1 MKAKRTMLT
10 ALTALMLSPLFAET
24 LVFAPGNGVTTNVAE
39 RLPAGVDIQANTGS
53 SGGGIVN
60 LLDPLNGA
68 IGTATVKCGTLGVET
83 VRRSTMLGGI
93 ADLVLGNGT
102 FRYTGT
108 APATTDMNILLDA
121 EASND
126 ACVMWCDGDL
136 KTTGTIGANKG
147 AFLKTG
153 PGTFTLATAASDG
166 WQMISQSRQGVHYDY
181 IMNMKV
187 NGDGPTQGYGNL
199 TVREGRFVIDT
210 PMSVATVLGCT
221 SNAYD
226 SSSYILVG
234 SRSGATEPGSEL
246 YGHLDIRNGLVI
258 HRGLI
263 LVGYRNG
270 TESTR
275 PDANSGSSFNIY
287 GGKFTRWGNDQNSV
301 NVGFVGAYNDRPGL
315 PSFNIYGGDI
325 DYIMYIRLAV
335 NRGARGKMLVAGS
348 TVTGYGIY
356 GAHDNGGTS
365 ADDEYMPQAEVHVC
379 SNGVLSTTMI
389 QPCRQGFCDFTIR
402 VTDGGT
408 LKRGQEITPTAAYA
422 ASPMRLILDGGNL
435 ELGNPGYNVV
445 SSGASG
451 FTTRL
456 GPQQSK
462 IKVTGSGTFTF
473 PCPVVT
479 DNATDGGLKIGGNAN
494 TTVAFT
500 GGMTIAGSI
509 ASDKNVTVKFGADA
523 TTGAVVADDADL
535 YLAFGWTG
543 SRFAKVTAAGWNV
556 AGVARITL
564 DGAWTAGT
572 YDLVSLPS
580 DATFDLSRITL
591 KTASDT
597 MAATFAT
604 RTEGGRLIL
613 SVTLA
618 TRSVASYEWTN
629 SVGGAW
635 SDGANW
641 GDGTGSAP
649 AGSGARAVFAT
660 AADAA
665 GTPVALADGVTIG
678 GMTLSASPGYA
689 ISGATLT
696 LDNAGSPAVVVATAG
711 ANTIAAPVAM
721 AGATYLN
728 AVSGVTLGI
737 SGIVSGAWPLTVNA
751 ANGTGAVELSGANT
765 FTATPCVQSGT
776 LRVTD
781 IANAGMASAVGAGSA
796 VKVGTAAFELDGI
809 GATDRTFEMAAAT
822 GGGKSALGATA
833 GSTLTV
839 NGAVDIASGTIFAKT
854 GAGTVALNGA
864 GGYYFPMGIAVDA
877 GTLALRSRADVA
889 TSYSVTVA
897 AGATLAMNTGAA
909 LNVRVIDGAGTV
921 AWNGGT
927 WLPAYGSSS
936 YKPLAAYSAT
946 ASKIGSG
953 GARFDLSDMW
963 DSSVLDLSG
972 SWTTADGVVTD
983 GGITITSSHL
993 ATSYKLMT
1001 TAFTTGATYGFNG
1014 PVTLASGGVAKT
1026 TGAALSA
1033 HTVAV
1038 QANGAIAAAMSGTSA
1053 EEATVKNLTLAAG
1066 SSVFTYISGAGVCA
1080 TLRATDS
1087 LSVAGTVYVTICS
1100 GTSTPEPE
1108 RTAGTY
1114 AILRGPKGTL
1124 DASKFAMSP
1133 RYKAAN
1139 GTFALDTSA
1148 ADYDQITL
1156 TLVSATLFNSQTE
1169 RDYRRDFVWVANS
1182 GNWTDAA
1189 NWACGIIPYDSFES
1203 RMKAE
1208 FPSTVADGSVVTL
1221 GGNRVMSILES
1232 AAPGDLWL
1240 VDGTVNPRGSGEIA
1254 SIKTIAGT
1262 LHLPNVLGDEWRSTY
1277 MDTTAGSTQAVE
1289 GVFNNVKQFVYMN
1302 YYTSGNAGAVRL
1314 ESSLATRGA
1323 YLYSGTL
1330 EAHPDSFDAT
1340 PTVSIRNGTL
1350 TFLSSGEVLAK
1361 VLGEGDSP
1369 ANGMNLRVADGADVM
1384 FVDDL
1389 SCTGPF
1395 VKTGAGTAYLG
1406 GAGTVTLGSA
1416 ARGNA
1421 DGSYS
1426 TAATEIPANGTL
1438 PTTGLGVFSLA
1449 AGKLVLGLDDRQQV
1463 TVNGRLDIGQN
1474 IADFDENGDVLDS
1487 ELEILGGTVT
1497 VVGDLN
1503 IGRGAGAYR
1512 IHRDCGEKKRNVTL
1526 TMRGGNLSFNG
1537 IYMAHDA
1544 GQYYNGTATLNLYGG
1559 KITSKGGYVNLA
1571 FHRTSHTE
1579 YGRAKSVINIYG
1591 GMFTNT
1597 VSALSLNAGGN
1608 AVIDINLY
1616 GGDFA
1621 WTAPFKFDGGN
1632 GTDVVN
1638 INLHGGTFTTPYITR
1653 NYGGSSIKF
1662 YLNGGVYRPTQD
1674 DAKFRM
1680 NATYDWTSVIVAT
1693 NGAAFDIPGAN
1704 TFTLNRSFAHES
1716 ALGSTR
1722 DGGIRKRGTGTLLLS
1737 AANTF
1742 TGPCVAEAGVMRPTI
1757 ATAVSGGVG
1766 ASGSG
1771 VFDMNGIDLTVPELV
1786 GEGGLVTNGA
1796 LTVTG
1801 RVHTESFVKVDT
1813 VAFGAGT
1820 TFASNGEN
1828 YIKVLSSAE
1837 GSIVVD
1843 FGRDESD
1850 PLPRGYAVKVAEI
1863 PSSSS
1868 LYVTGVN
1875 TGRPGRWEITG
1886 ERRNEADGVVE
1897 IWAVLKPLGTTLIL
1911 R

>member
-1 MKAKRTMLT
+1 MKAVKPLLSIAVMLFAVAT
-10 ALTALMLSPLFAET
+10 FAET
-24 LVFAPGNGVTTNVAE
+24 IVFAPGNGETTNVTE
-39 RLPAGVDIQANTGS
+39 QLPAGIAIQANTGT

-83 VRRSTMLGGI
+83 LRRSSQKSGI
-93 ADLVLGNGT
+93 GTLSLGNGT
-102 FRYTGT
+102 FRYAGS
-108 APATTDMNILLDA
+108 APATTDMDILLDTA
-121 EASND
+121 ASND
-126 ACVMWCDGDL
+126 AAVVWCDGDL
-136 KTTGTIGANKG
+136 KTTGAFDANNGAMI
-147 AFLKTG
+147 KTG
-153 PGTFTLATAASDG
+153 PGTLTIATAERTGYQIFSH
-166 WQMISQSRQGVHYDY
+166 SRQGTHYDWN
-181 IMNMKV
+181 MNMKA
-187 NGDGPTQGYGNL
+187 NGDAPTQGYGNL
-199 TVREGRFVIDT
+199 TVREGHLVIDT
-210 PMSVATVLGCT
+210 PNTVTNILGWHVD
-221 SNAYD
+221 AYD
-226 SSSYILVG
+226 ASSYILVG
-234 SRSGATEPGSEL
+234 CRSGATEAGSEP
-246 YGHLDIRNGLVI
+246 YGHLDIKSGTVY

-270 TESTR
+270 TSTTR
-275 PDANSGSSFNIY
+275 PDADSGSSFNIY
-287 GGKFTRWGNDQNSV
+287 GGNFTRMGGSNQNSV
-301 NVGFVGAYNDRPGL
+301 NVGYVNAYDDRPGL
-315 PSFNIYGGDI
+315 PSFNIYGGTV
-325 DYIMYIRLAV
+325 DYILYTRLAV
-335 NRGARGKMLVAGS
+335 NRGSRGKMLVAGS

-379 SNGVLSTTMI
+379 SNGVLATEYI
-389 QPCRQGFCDFTIR
+389 QPCRSGYCDFTIR

-408 LKRGQEITPTAAYA
+408 LRRGRDITPTAAYA
-422 ASPMRLILDGGNL
+422 TSPMRLILDGGNL
-435 ELGNPGYNVV
+435 QLGNAGYDVV
-445 SSGASG
+445 SSG

-473 PCPVVT
+473 PCQVVT
-479 DNATDGGLKIGGNAN
+479 DNTTDGGLKIGGNAN

-500 GGMTIAGSI
+500 GGMTIAGPI

-523 TTGAVVADDADL
+523 MTGAIVADDADL

-564 DGAWTAGT
+564 DGTWTAGT

-580 DATFDLSRITL
+580 DATFDLARITL

-604 RTEGGRLIL
+604 RTEGGRRIL

-618 TRSVASYEWTN
+618 TRSAASYEWTN
-629 SVGGAW
+629 SAGGAW
-635 SDGANW
+635 SDGATW

-665 GTPVALADGVTIG
+665 GTAVTLASGVTVG
-678 GMTLSASPGYA
+678 GMTLSASPGYS

-696 LDNAGSPAVVVATAG
+696 LDNAGSPATVAATAG
-711 ANTIAAPVAM
+711 ASEIAAPVAM

-728 AVSGVTLGI
+728 AASGATLGI

-751 ANGTGAVELSGANT
+751 ANGTGTVELSGANT
-765 FTATPCVQSGT
+765 FTATPYVQSGT

-781 IANAGMASAVGAGSA
+781 IANAGTASAAGAGSA
-796 VKVGTAAFELDGI
+796 VKVGTATFEFDGT
-809 GATDRTFEMAAAT
+809 GSTDRTFEMAET
-822 GGGKSALGATA
+822 TWGTKSALAATA

-839 NGAVDIASGTIFAKT
+839 NGAVAIADGTIFAKT

-864 GGYYFPMGIAVDA
+864 GGCYFPMGIAVDA
-877 GTLALRSRADVA
+877 GTLALGSRADVS

-909 LNVRVIDGAGTV
+909 LNVRVLGGAGTV
-921 AWNGGT
+921 VWNGGT

-936 YKPLAAYSAT
+936 YKPLAAYSAAT
-946 ASKIGSG
+946 SKIGAG
-953 GARFDLSDMW
+953 GARIDLSDMW
-963 DSSVLDLSG
+963 DASVLDLSG
-972 SWTTADGVVTD
+972 SWTTADGVATD
-983 GGITITSSHL
+983 GGITISSSHP

-1038 QANGAIAAAMSGTSA
+1038 QANGAIAAAMSGSSA

-1100 GTSTPEPE
+1100 GTSTPEPA

-1156 TLVSATLFNSQTE
+1156 TLVSATLFDSQTE

-1203 RMKAE
+1203 RMKAM

-1221 GGNRVMSILES
+1221 GGNRIMSILES

-1254 SIKTIAGT
+1254 SIKTTAGT
-1262 LHLPNVLGDEWRSTY
+1262 LHLPDVLGDDWRSTY

-1289 GVFNNVKQFVYMN
+1289 GAFNNVKQYVYMN

-1314 ESSLATRGA
+1314 ESSLATKGA
-1323 YLYSGTL
+1323 FLYSGTL

-1361 VLGEGDSP
+1361 VLGEGTSP

-1421 DGSYS
+1421 DGDYL

-1463 TVNGRLDIGQN
+1463 TVSGRLDIGQN
-1474 IADFDENGDVLDS
+1474 IADFDANGDVLDS

-1503 IGRGAGAYR
+1503 IARGAGAYR
-1512 IHRDCGEKKRNVTL
+1512 VNHDCGEKKRNVTL
-1526 TMRGGNLSFNG
+1526 TVRGGNLSFNG
-1537 IYMAHDA
+1537 IYMSHDYK
-1544 GQYYNGTATLNLYGG
+1544 QYYNGIATFNLYGG
-1559 KITSKGGYVNLA
+1559 TVTSKGNYVNLA
-1571 FHRTSHTE
+1571 CSRIAHTE
-1579 YGRAKSVINIYG
+1579 YGRAKSVVNIYG

-1597 VSALSLNAGGN
+1597 VTTLATNPGGN
-1608 AVIDINLY
+1608 APLDINMF

-1653 NYGGSSIKF
+1653 NYGGAPIKF
-1662 YLNGGVYRPTQD
+1662 YLNGGAYRPTQD
-1674 DAKFRM
+1674 DASFRM

-1704 TFTLNRSFAHES
+1704 TFTLNRPFAHES
-1716 ALGSTR
+1716 ALGATR

-1757 ATAVSGGVG
+1757 AESVSGGVG

-1771 VFDMNGIDLTVPELV
+1771 VFDMNGFDLTVPELV

-1796 LTVTG
+1796 LTVTE

-1863 PSSSS
+1863 PSGSRIN
-1868 LYVTGVN
+1868 VTGVN

-1886 ERRNEADGVVE
+1886 ERRNETDGVVE